1 MMGGLTRR
9 LARAAAAASVLALA
23 MGSAAACSSSGSSG
37 GGSGGGGGSGAF
49 ADALKNVHDTAQT
62 SGTIEFGDTAQ
73 LAKLNGG
80 TTPASNGPF
89 ARLVGTGSDQL
100 TQYASLLPPLT
111 GFDSTTATS
120 AISLGNPPN
129 QVGVLYGS
137 FDPTAVGA
145 KLAAWGYHKSDRGGG
160 VTAWVFQDD
169 HQQDMSKLDANGVG
183 PGMTGW
189 LNVIWVSTSSIAY
202 GGATSDLAAALP
214 AQSKPLSGDA
224 VVGAL
229 ANCLGTTLIAYVIT
243 DAKQIGTSGISAIAF
258 GVTAT
263 SASDIREEICAAAP
277 SASGAQA
284 FATGFSKAVGSGL
297 DYVRNQPWST
307 LLSDPQTSVI
317 GGGEH
322 VVRLT
327 AKPVDPQGASLVV
340 SLVEQND
347 FAGLLGLPQ
356 TLRGGR
362 MVNPNGT
369 LVPISPSDTGPSDS
383 GSDSP
388 SASSS

>member
-1 MMGGLTRR
+1 MAGRTRR
-9 LARAAAAASVLALA
+9 FARAAAAVSALAVA

-37 GGSGGGGGSGAF
+37 GGGGGGGSGAF

-62 SGTIEFGDTAQ
+62 SGSIEFGDTAQ

-89 ARLVGTGSDQL
+89 GRLVGTGSDQL
-100 TQYASLLPPLT
+100 TQYASVLPPLT

-120 AISLGNPPN
+120 AISLGLPPD

-137 FDPTAVGA
+137 FDPTAIGT

-160 VTAWVFQDD
+160 VTAWVFQDN
-169 HQQDMSKLDANGVG
+169 HQMDLTKLDANGIG

-189 LNVIWVSTSSIAY
+189 LNVIWVSKSSIAY
-202 GGATSDLAAALP
+202 GSATSDLAAALP

-224 VVGAL
+224 MVGSL
-229 ANCLGTTLIAYVIT
+229 ADCLGSTLIAYVNT
-243 DAKQIGTSGISAIAF
+243 DAKQINNSGISAIAF

-263 SASDIREEICAAAP
+263 GTSDIREEICAAAP
-277 SASGAQA
+277 SASAAQG
-284 FATGFSKAVGSGL
+284 FATGFTKAVGSGL
-297 DYVRNQPWST
+297 DYVRNQPWSA
-307 LLSDPQTSVI
+307 LLTDPQTKVI
-317 GGGEH
+317 GGSKN

-327 AKPVDPQGASLVV
+327 AKPVAPQGAALVV
-340 SLVEQND
+340 NLVVQND

-356 TLRGGR
+356 VISKVGVPGGSVTLT
-362 MVNPNGT
+362 PT
-369 LVPISPSDTGPSDS
+369 QAPSS
-383 GSDSP
+383 
-388 SASSS
+388 